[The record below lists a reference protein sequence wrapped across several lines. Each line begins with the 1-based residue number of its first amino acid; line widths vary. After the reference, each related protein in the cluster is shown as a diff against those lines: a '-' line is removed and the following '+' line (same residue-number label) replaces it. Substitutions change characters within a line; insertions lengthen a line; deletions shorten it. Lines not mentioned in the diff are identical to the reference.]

1 MIKKTERRAMKKLN
15 KFQSVLFLFGG
26 VLMVIGAGSFALMWQ
41 QPIVC
46 WIYLIGSVLFTVMQ
60 SMQTYN
66 GNNFV
71 LKRLKR
77 IQSVADICFILSAL
91 LMVDTAYLFFRP
103 IFTDFLTYTQ
113 YVYNKWVVLLLIAA
127 FLELYTTYR
136 IDSEMKK

>member
-1 MIKKTERRAMKKLN
+1 MKKLN

-46 WIYLIGSVLFTVMQ
+46 WIYLIGSVLFSVMQ

-136 IDSEMKK
+136 IDLEMKK

>member
-1 MIKKTERRAMKKLN
+1 MKKLN

-26 VLMVIGAGSFALMWQ
+26 VLMVICAGSFALMWQ

>member
-1 MIKKTERRAMKKLN
+1 MKKLN

-113 YVYNKWVVLLLIAA
+113 YLYNKWVVLLLIAA